1 MITMF
6 GKITITYEPPNND
19 PDESRVSMQFSSE
32 ADLNEIVRNFERF
45 LRVMEYPLDQGD
57 SLEVVYAKDCP
68 DTPAHFTAFPSL
80 GKNCYLTL
88 NDGSLYNLT
97 SRDSES

>member
-1 MITMF
+1 MF
-6 GKITITYEPPNND
+6 GKITITYDPPNND

-45 LRVMEYPLDQGD
+45 LRVMEYPLDHGD

-68 DTPAHFTAFPSL
+68 DTPAHFTAPPSP
-80 GKNCYLTL
+80 GKYSYLSW
-88 NDGSLYNLT
+88 NDGSLYTLT
-97 SRDSES
+97 SRDMES

>member
-1 MITMF
+1 
-6 GKITITYEPPNND
+6 
-19 PDESRVSMQFSSE
+19 MQFSSE

-68 DTPAHFTAFPSL
+68 DTPAHLTTFPSL
-80 GKNCYLTL
+80 GKYSYLSW
-88 NDGSLYNLT
+88 NDGSPYSLT

>member
-1 MITMF
+1 MF

-19 PDESRVSMQFSSE
+19 SDESRVSMQFSSE

-45 LRVMEYPLDQGD
+45 LRVMEYPLDHGD
-57 SLEVVYAKDCP
+57 SLEVIHANDRP

-88 NDGSLYNLT
+88 TDGSLYNLSST
-97 SRDSES
+97 DVEN